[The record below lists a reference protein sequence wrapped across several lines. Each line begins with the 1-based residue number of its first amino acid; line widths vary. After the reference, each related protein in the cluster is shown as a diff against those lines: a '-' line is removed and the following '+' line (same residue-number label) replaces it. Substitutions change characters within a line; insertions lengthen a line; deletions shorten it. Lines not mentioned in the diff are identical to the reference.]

1 MALINTEEHSEQL
14 RRKGIIQERQQVLIT
29 QFPGSTQSKDLT
41 LPYNCSGFG
50 RIHHFHRESS
60 PGFPENPLPIDPAHH
75 ALQLPF
81 ENLVRVQV
89 FQNAVCSW
97 RCWYCFVDYNLL
109 SGNLKHAAYLTAD
122 ELLDLYQAE
131 EQPLPIID
139 LSGGQP
145 DLVPEWTLWI
155 IDAIRRRGLKGEVYV
170 WSDDNLSND
179 YLWSNLTKEEVN
191 RLADSTLYGRVGC
204 FKGFDPASFSFNTNA
219 VSALFDYQF
228 VIMKR
233 LIESRIDMYGYVT
246 LTAQTAD
253 GLRDKMVDF
262 MDQIQERIHPNFL
275 LRTIPLPIK
284 EFTPTSLRMNDSHH
298 QAIKIQQEAV
308 AVWNDELQKRF
319 TSEER
324 SKRVFE
330 HRIWS

>member
-1 MALINTEEHSEQL
+1 MALINTYEHSEQL
-14 RRKGIIQERQQVLIT
+14 RKKGFNKENEQILIT
-29 QFPGSTQSKDLT
+29 QFSGSAQSNDLT
-41 LPYNCSGFG
+41 LPYNCSGYG
-50 RIHHFHRESS
+50 RVHHFRRESS
-60 PGFPENPLPIDPAHH
+60 AGFPENSLPIDPAHH

-109 SGNLKHAAYLTAD
+109 SGNLKHAAYLTV
-122 ELLDLYQAE
+122 EQLLDLYQAE

-145 DLVPEWTLWI
+145 DLIPEWILWFT
-155 IDAIRRRGLKGEVYV
+155 DAVRRRGLVGKVYV
-170 WSDDNLSND
+170 WSDDNLSNN
-179 YLWSNLTKEEVN
+179 YLWEHLSKEEIG
-191 RLADSTLYGRVGC
+191 RLAEPSLYGRVGC
-204 FKGFDPASFSFNTNA
+204 FKGFDPESFSFNTNTYPE
-219 VSALFDYQF
+219 LFDQQF

-233 LIESRIDMYGYVT
+233 LVESRLDMYGYVT

-253 GLRDKMVDF
+253 SLQNKMISF

-284 EFTPTSLRMNDSHH
+284 TFSPSIPRMASLHH
-298 QAIKIQQEAV
+298 QAISIQQEAV

-319 TSEER
+319 TAEQR
-324 SKRVFE
+324 YKRVFE
-330 HRIWS
+330 HMIWD